1 MKKRI
6 CYLALACISMLLS
19 ACGDEV
25 EGRIDVDDSAP
36 AQVTN
41 VSARGTA
48 GAVQKELAR
57 RSPRHR
63 KGHRPLPH
71 DILADLPHGARS

>member
-6 CYLALACISMLLS
+6 CYLALARISMLFS

-48 GAVQKELAR
+48 GAVELTWTIPTSGSFMYTKVAFT
-57 RSPRHR
+57 
-63 KGHRPLPH
+63 
-71 DILADLPHGARS
+71 DADGIEQ